1 MPPADVMDNL
11 LVPRVIYSNGYTS
24 FSFIRTVSSVDTTQD
39 IDLSRPKFFVYA
51 LNGAATFNADGSI
64 ASVRQH
70 LTTPIISTERVT
82 LGTAAQCPGKERER
96 ERRLCITYIFLGTF
110 DELNTGPGPTDG
122 SGTVM
127 VSVLVLI
134 FCTLLAYFI

>member
-1 MPPADVMDNL
+1 MMIPLFSLFFRYATGRSMPPADVIDNL
-11 LVPRVIYSNGYTS
+11 LVPRVVYSNGYTA

-70 LTTPIISTERVT
+70 PSTPIISTERVT

-96 ERRLCITYIFLGTF
+96 EETVHNLYLLFL
-110 DELNTGPGPTDG
+110 
-122 SGTVM
+122 
-127 VSVLVLI
+127 
-134 FCTLLAYFI
+134 